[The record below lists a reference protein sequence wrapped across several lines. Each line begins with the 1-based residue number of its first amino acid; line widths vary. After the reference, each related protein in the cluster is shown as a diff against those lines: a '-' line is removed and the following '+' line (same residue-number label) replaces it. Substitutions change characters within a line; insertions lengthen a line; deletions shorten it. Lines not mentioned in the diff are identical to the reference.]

1 MVNLTDKE
9 QLVRLQRRIAFT
21 EAGYNVDDIEQA
33 HITYTEAV
41 HDLEVAQSIV
51 FAYELSNKAKWLDEI
66 IEPLNCKLSFMYAS
80 RGSDYLRCETCGLEI
95 EQYRGRPGITNYK
108 PPGCKNAE

>member
-1 MVNLTDKE
+1 MAKLTDKE
-9 QLVRLQRRIAFT
+9 QLVRLQRRVAFT

-33 HITYTEAV
+33 HIAYMTALK
-41 HDLEVAQSIV
+41 DLEVAQAIV
-51 FAYELSNKAKWLDEI
+51 FAYELSDKAKWLDEV

-80 RGSDYLRCETCGLEI
+80 RGSDYLRCGTCGLEI

-108 PPGCKNAE
+108 PIGCKNSV